1 MIVGIAIGSIGE
13 IHAPPTHSPT
23 HSTTYLA
30 DGRVEVLARD
40 GAAEDGARL
49 ASESSATMHGTPVV
63 HEDTLALVQR
73 HVGLELVGVD
83 HAVPAVKGGVV
94 GHEVLVRYRERGTV
108 RLVVLD
114 AVQVAVVVD
123 VEDLV
128 DGESMGEG
136 EDEVG

>member
-1 MIVGIAIGSIGE
+1 
-13 IHAPPTHSPT
+13 
-23 HSTTYLA
+23 
-30 DGRVEVLARD
+30 
-40 GAAEDGARL
+40 
-49 ASESSATMHGTPVV
+49 MHGTPVV

-94 GHEVLVRYRERGTV
+94 GHKVLVRYRERGTV

-128 DGESMGEG
+128 EGESKGEG
-136 EDEVG
+136 EDEAG